1 MVIKFQATLT
11 SFTKTLQSR
20 KMFKNLQL
28 EPRDPANYD
37 LDYVLKVASM
47 VQEHKEGLENTQ
59 TIKKFVRRCC
69 KGAAENNTML
79 KGFLSMIPSDTYG
92 SVLSGGLTLILAV
105 RRRSFD
111 HLQYISLT
119 DAINRP
125 WKAMRSREWKYRQH
139 WRIFREG

>member
-1 MVIKFQATLT
+1 MVVKFQVTLKN
-11 SFTKTLQSR
+11 FTKTLQSR

-37 LDYVLKVASM
+37 LEYVLKVASM

-69 KGAAENNTML
+69 KEATENNTML

-105 RRRSFD
+105 RQRAS
-111 HLQYISLT
+111 
-119 DAINRP
+119 DALKI
-125 WKAMRSREWKYRQH
+125 
-139 WRIFREG
+139 